1 MSKDLDGQGRDRYD
15 VLLGLAAKI
24 ACHGVEMLEEQL
36 ELFGLELRSL
46 DARQMQDL
54 MESYCEEEVARKLF
68 QAHADAAS
76 AFARRQGL
84 REIDPAGNEE
94 LGQFDLE
101 G

>member
-1 MSKDLDGQGRDRYD
+1 
-15 VLLGLAAKI
+15 
-24 ACHGVEMLEEQL
+24 
-36 ELFGLELRSL
+36 
-46 DARQMQDL
+46 
-54 MESYCEEEVARKLF
+54 MESYCEEEVAWKLF

-94 LGQFDLE
+94 LGQFDME